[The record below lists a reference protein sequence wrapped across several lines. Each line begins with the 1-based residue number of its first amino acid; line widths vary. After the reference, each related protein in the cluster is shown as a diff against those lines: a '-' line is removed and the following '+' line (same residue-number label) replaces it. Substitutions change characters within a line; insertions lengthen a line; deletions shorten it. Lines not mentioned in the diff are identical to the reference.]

1 MGTKPSK
8 IALLISSVLSLTA
21 LPTMAAE
28 SNQSVTIDET
38 ITVTGTRFDRTSDQ
52 QLTVINTIERED
64 IERLN
69 PKSVADVLETLP
81 GVSVV
86 RNGGAGQSTSISLRG
101 TNSSHVLV
109 IIDGVKVGSA
119 TLGSVSFNSLSPE
132 SIERIEV
139 LKGPRASVWGSDAIG
154 GVIQIFTRQL
164 KSDEWY
170 VGAEYGSN
178 DYIRGSAG
186 FGMEHGDGSSTLTV
200 NREQS
205 NGYDVYQG
213 AESENDD
220 DGYDRTSLTLKG
232 SQSLTQQ
239 WKALWSGQYDRGNTQ
254 YDDIYGSGGADET
267 DYANYL
273 WNLGT
278 QYTGGKYTSKL
289 TFSQSR
295 DYNENYRGDNPKVET
310 TKFETKR
317 KQVNWSNQYLV
328 GNGLNLSGGV
338 DWSNEAVL
346 GDYAQT
352 DRDLIGIYLLAEKQ
366 WDKLLAEVAVRYDD
380 VENID
385 SETTYNLSL
394 AYQFTEQWRLSAT
407 TGTAFKVPTF
417 NDLYWPNSGNP
428 DLLSETSTSYDMTL
442 NYSRNNVS
450 AYISVFKNDIDNLIA
465 WAPTG
470 IIGDNGFEVW
480 KPDNINNAKISGVEF
495 FTKFNV
501 FGLEHQLA
509 YTYLDTE
516 DKATEKALT
525 RRSENEFNYSLSYQ
539 WQDFDLLAN
548 YHYQGKRYAGYDQ
561 YLDAYHQLDLGLGYK
576 VTDNW
581 QLRLKANNVFDEEI
595 VSVAN
600 YFSPGREVFFS
611 VSYNAL

>member
-1 MGTKPSK
+1 
-8 IALLISSVLSLTA
+8 
-21 LPTMAAE
+21 
-28 SNQSVTIDET
+28 
-38 ITVTGTRFDRTSDQ
+38 GTRFDRTSDQ
-52 QLTVINTIERED
+52 QLTVINTIEREE

-109 IIDGVKVGSA
+109 VIDGVKVGSA

-164 KSDEWY
+164 KNDEWY

-186 FGMEHGDGSSTLTV
+186 FGMEHGEGSSTLTV

-220 DGYDRTSLTLKG
+220 DGYSRTSLTLKG

-239 WKALWSGQYDRGNTQ
+239 WQALWSGQYDKGNTQ
-254 YDDIYGSGGADET
+254 YDDIYGSGGADES
-267 DYANYL
+267 DYANYI
-273 WNLGT
+273 WNLGA
-278 QYTGGKYTSKL
+278 QYSGEKLTSKL
-289 TFSQSR
+289 AFNQSR
-295 DYNENYRGDNPKVET
+295 DYNENYRGDNADIPSAD
-310 TKFETKR
+310 FETMR
-317 KQVNWSNQYLV
+317 KQVSWSNQYLV
-328 GNGLNLSGGV
+328 ADGLNLNGGL
-338 DWSNEAVL
+338 DWSNEAVQ
-346 GDYAQT
+346 GDYAQ
-352 DRDLIGIYLLAEKQ
+352 DERDILGAYILLGKQ
-366 WDKLLAEVAVRYDD
+366 WQQLLAEVAVRYDD

-385 SETTYNLSL
+385 SETTYNVSL
-394 AYQFTEQWRLSAT
+394 AYQFNDQWRLSTT

-428 DLLSETSTSYDMTL
+428 DLLSETSESYDVTL
-442 NYSRNNVS
+442 NYSRNTVS
-450 AYISVFKNDIDNLIA
+450 AYISLFKNDIDNLIA

-470 IIGDNGFEVW
+470 AIDDNGWEIWKPANINQAEIIG
-480 KPDNINNAKISGVEF
+480 AEF
-495 FTKFNV
+495 STKFELFN
-501 FGLEHQLA
+501 LEHQIG

-516 DKATEKALT
+516 NTATGEELVG
-525 RRSENEFNYSLSYQ
+525 RSESEFNYSLSHQ

-561 YLDAYHQLDLGLGYK
+561 YLDAYHQLDLGFGYK
-576 VTDNW
+576 VADNW

-595 VSVAN
+595 ISATN
-600 YFSPGREVFFS
+600 YISPGRELFFS
-611 VSYNAL
+611 VSYSAL

>member
-8 IALLISSVLSLTA
+8 IALLISGVFSLTA

-28 SNQSVTIDET
+28 SNQSVTIDDI

-52 QLTVINTIERED
+52 QLTVINTIEREE

-69 PKSVADVLETLP
+69 PKSVADVLEALP
-81 GVSVV
+81 GVSVA
-86 RNGGAGQSTSISLRG
+86 RNGGAGQNTSISLRG

-164 KSDEWY
+164 KNDEWY

-186 FGMEHGDGSSTLTV
+186 VGMEHGEGSSTLSV

-213 AESENDD
+213 VDAENDD
-220 DGYDRTSLTLKG
+220 DGYSRTSITLKG
-232 SQSLTQQ
+232 SQALTQQ
-239 WKALWSGQYDRGNTQ
+239 WQALWSGQYDKGNTQ
-254 YDDIYGSGGADET
+254 YDDKYGSGGADES
-267 DYANYL
+267 DFANYI

-278 QYTGGKYTSKL
+278 QYSGEKLTSKL
-289 TFSQSR
+289 SVNQSR
-295 DYNENYRGDNPKVET
+295 DYNENFRGDNKDLAIAE
-310 TKFETKR
+310 FETMR
-317 KQVNWSNQYLV
+317 KQVSWSNQYLV
-328 GNGLNLSGGV
+328 ADGLNLNGGL

-346 GDYAQT
+346 GDYAQ
-352 DRDLIGIYLLAEKQ
+352 DERDTLGAYILIAKQ
-366 WDKLLAEVAVRYDD
+366 WQQLLAEVAVRYDD
-380 VENID
+380 VESIE
-385 SETTYNLSL
+385 SETTYNVSL
-394 AYQFTEQWRLSAT
+394 AYQFDAHWRLSTT

-417 NDLYWPNSGNP
+417 NDLYWPDSGNP
-428 DLLSETSTSYDMTL
+428 DLLSETSTSYDLTL
-442 NYSRNNVS
+442 NYSRNTVS
-450 AYISVFKNDIDNLIA
+450 AYVSVFKNDIDNLIA

-470 IIGDNGFEVW
+470 EIDDDGWDIW
-480 KPDNINNAKISGVEF
+480 KPANVNNAEISGVEF
-495 FTKFNV
+495 FTKFSL
-501 FGLEHQLA
+501 FGLEHQFA

-516 DKATEKALT
+516 DKVTEESLIG
-525 RRSENEFNYSLSYQ
+525 RSENEFNYSLSYQ
-539 WQDFDLLAN
+539 WQDFDLLAS
-548 YHYQGKRYAGYDQ
+548 YHYQGKRYAGYEQ
-561 YLDAYHQLDLGLGYK
+561 YLDAYHQLDLGVGYK
-576 VTDNW
+576 VSDNW
-581 QLRLKANNVFDEEI
+581 QLRLKANNVFDEDI
-595 VSVAN
+595 VSVTN
-600 YFSPGREVFFS
+600 YNSPGRELFFS
-611 VSYNAL
+611 VSYSVL

>member
-1 MGTKPSK
+1 MGTKQSK
-8 IALLISSVLSLTA
+8 IALLISGVFSLTA
-21 LPTMAAE
+21 LPTVAAE
-28 SNQSVTIDET
+28 SNQDVTIDET
-38 ITVTGTRFDRTSDQ
+38 ITVTGTRFDRTSEQ
-52 QLTVINTIERED
+52 HLTVINTIERSE

-86 RNGGAGQSTSISLRG
+86 RNGGAGQSASISLRG

-109 IIDGVKVGSA
+109 IVDGVKVGSA
-119 TLGSVSFNSLSPE
+119 TLGNFSFNTLSPE

-186 FGMEHGDGSSTLTV
+186 VGVEHGNGSSTLTV

-205 NGYDVYQG
+205 DGYDIYRG
-213 AESENDD
+213 ADSEKDD
-220 DGYDRTSLTLKG
+220 DGYSRTSLSLKG
-232 SQSLTQQ
+232 SQQLDQHWQ
-239 WKALWSGQYDRGNTQ
+239 ALWSGQYDRGNTQ
-254 YDDIYGSGGADET
+254 YDDIYGSGGADES
-267 DYANYL
+267 DYANYI
-273 WNLGT
+273 WNLGA
-278 QYTGGKYTSKL
+278 QYQGDKLTSKF
-289 TFSQSR
+289 TVNQSR
-295 DYNENYRGDNPKVET
+295 DYNENFRGDNKDVARAD
-310 TKFETKR
+310 FETMR
-317 KQVNWSNQYLV
+317 KQVSWSNQYLLAD
-328 GNGLNLSGGV
+328 GLNLNGGL

-346 GDYAQT
+346 GDYAQ
-352 DRDLIGIYLLAEKQ
+352 DERDILGAYVLVGKQ
-366 WDKLLAEVAVRYDD
+366 WQQLLAEVAVRYDD

-385 SETTYNLSL
+385 SETTYNVSF
-394 AYQFTEQWRLSAT
+394 AYQFDEHWRLSAT

-442 NYSRNNVS
+442 NYSRNTVS

-470 IIGDNGFEVW
+470 EVDDNGWDIW
-480 KPDNINNAKISGVEF
+480 KPANVNNAEISGVEF
-495 FTKFNV
+495 FTKFEI
-501 FGLEHQLA
+501 FGFDNQLA
-509 YTYLDTE
+509 YTYLEPE
-516 DKATEKALT
+516 DKKTGEMLIG
-525 RRSENEFNYSLSYQ
+525 RSENEVNYSLSYQ
-539 WQDFDLLAN
+539 WHDFDLLAN
-548 YHYQGKRYAGYDQ
+548 YHYQGKRFAGYGL
-561 YLDAYHQLDLGLGYK
+561 YLEAYQQLDLGIGYQ
-576 VTDNW
+576 VADNW

-595 VSVAN
+595 ISATN
-600 YFSPGREVFFS
+600 YISPGRELFFS
-611 VSYNAL
+611 VSYSAF

>member
-8 IALLISSVLSLTA
+8 IALLISGVFSLTA
-21 LPTMAAE
+21 LPIIAAE
-28 SNQSVTIDET
+28 SNQSVTIVET
-38 ITVTGTRFDRTSDQ
+38 ITVTGTRFDRTSEQ
-52 QLTVINTIERED
+52 QLTVINTIEREE

-86 RNGGAGQSTSISLRG
+86 RNGGAGQNTSISLRG

-164 KSDEWY
+164 KNDEWY

-186 FGMEHGDGSSTLTV
+186 LGMEHGEGSSTLSV

-213 AESENDD
+213 VDAENDD
-220 DGYDRTSLTLKG
+220 DGYSRTSITLKG
-232 SQSLTQQ
+232 SQALTQQ
-239 WKALWSGQYDRGNTQ
+239 WQALWSGQYDKGNTQ
-254 YDDIYGSGGADET
+254 YDDKYGSGGADES
-267 DYANYL
+267 DYGNYI
-273 WNLGT
+273 WNLGA
-278 QYTGGKYTSKL
+278 QYSGEKLTSKL
-289 TFSQSR
+289 SVNQSR
-295 DYNENYRGDNPKVET
+295 DYNENFRGDNKDVAIAE
-310 TKFETKR
+310 FETKR
-317 KQVNWSNQYLV
+317 KQVNWSNQYFV
-328 GNGLNLSGGV
+328 TDGLNLNGGL

-346 GDYAQT
+346 GDYAQ
-352 DRDLIGIYLLAEKQ
+352 DERDTFGAYILVGKQ
-366 WDKLLAEVAVRYDD
+366 WQQLLAEVALRYDD

-385 SETTYNLSL
+385 SETTYNVSL
-394 AYQFTEQWRLSAT
+394 AYQFDEQWRLSAT

-417 NDLYWPNSGNP
+417 NDLYWPDSGNP
-428 DLLSETSTSYDMTL
+428 DLLSETSESYDVTL
-442 NYSRNNVS
+442 NYQRNDVQ
-450 AYISVFKNDIDNLIA
+450 AYISLFKNDIDNLIA

-470 IIGDNGFEVW
+470 KFDDNGWEIW
-480 KPDNINNAKISGVEF
+480 KPANVNNAEISGVEF
-495 FTKFNV
+495 FTKFALL
-501 FGLEHQLA
+501 GLEHQLA

-516 DKATEKALT
+516 DKATAEPLIG
-525 RRSENEFNYSLSYQ
+525 RSESEVNYSLSYQ

-548 YHYQGKRYAGYDQ
+548 YHYQGKRYAGYEQ
-561 YLDAYHQLDLGLGYK
+561 YLDAYHQLDFAVGYAL
-576 VTDNW
+576 TDNW
-581 QLRLKANNVFDEEI
+581 QLRLKANNVLDEDI
-595 VSVAN
+595 ASVTN
-600 YFSPGREVFFS
+600 YISPGRELFFS
-611 VSYNAL
+611 VSYSAL